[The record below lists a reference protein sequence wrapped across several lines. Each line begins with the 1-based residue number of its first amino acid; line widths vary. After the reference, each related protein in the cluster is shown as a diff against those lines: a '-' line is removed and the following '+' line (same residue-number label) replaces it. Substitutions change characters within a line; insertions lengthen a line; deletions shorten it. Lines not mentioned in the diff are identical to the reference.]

1 MTETHYRD
9 REEMFEGAVVL
20 FHRGDAVTS
29 GEKRV
34 WSARFKIDGRTGFKF
49 VSLRTKNHA
58 DARAKAKSIYLS
70 LSQAVKDGASIDNN
84 RTFEH
89 VWKQWY
95 ETMISHNVWSDSR
108 KKWHMNY
115 FLRYFGVYFK
125 DKKLDEITEDFANQY
140 FDWRKRYW
148 VDGEGTISIEY
159 NRRRKGLKTHS
170 THNAKK
176 TPSFTT
182 LRMEKSALNQFFDWC
197 HTTKRFMRYAIRM
210 KVVASQRQKIETRRA
225 TFTAA
230 EWNVLTR
237 NLFDWAQE
245 RGKYA
250 GGRVNSFH
258 KHQRQQLRFYVLF
271 LASTGIRSGTEA
283 RFMKWSDIS
292 LWEDDDGIEHLK
304 IRIRA
309 ATKRGVSRTVI
320 SQPDAVEWI
329 RAWKSISHYKGDQ
342 DLVWYGQSKVGA
354 PQVPASDLNKTF
366 QQFLRT
372 VEHKGREGGLLFD
385 GDGGKRSLYSIRHY
399 YAGQRLLHN
408 VSYEDLRRNM
418 GTGLAQL
425 SRHYDHVLTEQRAA
439 EITKTKVPI
448 DPEAR

>member
-1 MTETHYRD
+1 
-9 REEMFEGAVVL
+9 
-20 FHRGDAVTS
+20 
-29 GEKRV
+29 
-34 WSARFKIDGRTGFKF
+34 
-49 VSLRTKNHA
+49 
-58 DARAKAKSIYLS
+58 
-70 LSQAVKDGASIDNN
+70 
-84 RTFEH
+84 
-89 VWKQWY
+89 
-95 ETMISHNVWSDSR
+95 
-108 KKWHMNY
+108 
-115 FLRYFGVYFK
+115 
-125 DKKLDEITEDFANQY
+125 
-140 FDWRKRYW
+140 
-148 VDGEGTISIEY
+148 
-159 NRRRKGLKTHS
+159 
-170 THNAKK
+170 
-176 TPSFTT
+176 
-182 LRMEKSALNQFFDWC
+182 
-197 HTTKRFMRYAIRM
+197 
-210 KVVASQRQKIETRRA
+210 
-225 TFTAA
+225 
-230 EWNVLTR
+230 
-237 NLFDWAQE
+237 
-245 RGKYA
+245 
-250 GGRVNSFH
+250 
-258 KHQRQQLRFYVLF
+258 
-271 LASTGIRSGTEA
+271 
-283 RFMKWSDIS
+283 